1 MEKAHADGLARAIG
15 VSNFYPDRLIDLVEH
30 ADVVPAVNQ
39 IETHPFFQRHA
50 DQEIMQEPG
59 IQMEAW
65 RGFAQGRNTLFADPA
80 LRAIGEATGKSVGQ
94 VVRRWLSQVATATHP
109 NHTTPQQQ

>member
-39 IETHPFFQRHA
+39 IETHPFFQRPA
-50 DQEIMQEPG
+50 DQKIMQERG
-59 IQMEAW
+59 IPKEAW
-65 RGFAQGRNTLFADPA
+65 GGLAEGRHNLFPHPA
-80 LRAIGEATGKSVGQ
+80 LSAHAWAHGNPLRQLVPSWPAHQ
-94 VVRRWLSQVATATHP
+94 
-109 NHTTPQQQ
+109 

>member
-1 MEKAHADGLARAIG
+1 MEKANSDGLARAIG

-50 DQEIMQEPG
+50 DQEIMQERG

-65 RGFAQGRNTLFADPA
+65 GGLAEGRNNLFADPA
-80 LRAIGEATGKSVGQ
+80 LRSEERRVGKECGSTC
-94 VVRRWLSQVATATHP
+94 RYRWSRH
-109 NHTTPQQQ
+109 H